1 MSIDSL
7 PTGLKETVQD
17 CADQL
22 NETKALELLDACAT
36 QDGKDRDGWLAANAG
51 ENGVKQM
58 IAFYAQ
64 KRLEDHEEGTVDKAV
79 IQRINQSQMDAIALV
94 EG

>member
-7 PTGLKETVQD
+7 PTGLKESVQD

-36 QDGKDRDGWLAANAG
+36 DQGKDRAGYLAANTN

-58 IAFYAQ
+58 IAFYCQ
-64 KRLEDHEEGTVDKAV
+64 KRLEDHEQGTVDKAV
-79 IQRINQSQMDAIALV
+79 IQRINQAQMDAIALV

>member
-7 PTGLKETVQD
+7 PTGLKESVQD

-36 QDGKDRDGWLAANAG
+36 QDGKDRDGWIAANAG
-51 ENGVKQM
+51 
-58 IAFYAQ
+58 
-64 KRLEDHEEGTVDKAV
+64 LEDHETGTLDKAV

>member
-7 PTGLKETVQD
+7 PTGLKESVQD

-36 QDGKDRDGWLAANAG
+36 QDGKDRDGWIAANAG

-58 IAFYAQ
+58 IVFY
-64 KRLEDHEEGTVDKAV
+64 LSDYCC
-79 IQRINQSQMDAIALV
+79 N
-94 EG
+94 